1 MEVTKDVSYL
11 GKDFG
16 QFRKNLIDFTKQY
29 FPNDYNDF
37 NESSPGMLFMEM
49 SAYVGDVL
57 SYYADNNLKESL
69 LEQASER
76 KNIYD
81 LARSLG
87 YKSKNAIPAYTDLSV
102 FQLVPATGS
111 GVNNSPDFS
120 YALSIKPGMQVKE
133 DGGSAEFRTLDSI
146 DFSFSSSFNPTEI
159 TVYESDE
166 VTNQPTYYLLKKTAK
181 VVSGD
186 VKTATFTFTSPKQ
199 YDKIVLDE
207 TNVIDI
213 ISCQESDGDN
223 WYHVE
228 YLAQDTI
235 FKDVPNLLE
244 NDPDFAQYRSSSPSL
259 LKLLKTNNTHLEK
272 AEKGELTWKNL

>member
-81 LARSLG
+81 
-87 YKSKNAIPAYTDLSV
+87 
-102 FQLVPATGS
+102 F
-111 GVNNSPDFS
+111 
-120 YALSIKPGMQVKE
+120 
-133 DGGSAEFRTLDSI
+133 
-146 DFSFSSSFNPTEI
+146 
-159 TVYESDE
+159 
-166 VTNQPTYYLLKKTAK
+166 
-181 VVSGD
+181 
-186 VKTATFTFTSPKQ
+186 
-199 YDKIVLDE
+199 
-207 TNVIDI
+207 
-213 ISCQESDGDN
+213 
-223 WYHVE
+223 
-228 YLAQDTI
+228 
-235 FKDVPNLLE
+235 
-244 NDPDFAQYRSSSPSL
+244 
-259 LKLLKTNNTHLEK
+259 
-272 AEKGELTWKNL
+272 